1 MAEML
6 VRVVDKI
13 SADPYL
19 NAKLTKRGDVISV
32 QPDGWVWGKE
42 EQKNPDWRIV
52 KLPGVSVTNASQF
65 VAPEKD
71 ADLKN
76 PSRVLQSRA
85 ARLDLDNLPL
95 GIAAVMADIKRRN
108 PTARTSLTAQDL
120 AALKISK
127 PPLADPNVFD

>member
-71 ADLKN
+71 ADPKN